1 MFRKSFISF
10 IFVAAFMAIGY
21 TAAIA
26 QSAPVNGSVELV
38 KADGTK
44 EPVAGALVEP
54 YRTDIKSGF
63 PSAKTDKKGQ
73 FAFAGFPLG
82 ATFVLS
88 VSGPGCA
95 PTLYPGVKAGQEKLL
110 VTLSPG
116 DGHKFTED
124 EARKG
129 AAAKPAGGPAGG
141 EKSADLTAEQKKAQ
155 ADYEAKKAEVEAKN
169 AKAEK
174 TNEVVSRAV
183 KEGNEAFT
191 AKNYDVAVAKYTEGI
206 DADPEFVGSA
216 PILLN
221 NRSTTLTAR
230 AVDNYN
236 KAIKLTDPSEK
247 VAAYT
252 AVKKDL
258 ADASD
263 GYLKSWNV
271 LSKAPATEIVDKA
284 NYEATKLGTLR
295 GAKDTYWKAVRTEQV
310 DPSVIESAKI
320 LIPEYLKVETDP
332 AKKAEANVTF
342 ADLYRVNGDF
352 ASAVTA
358 YKAILET
365 SPDNPEA
372 LAGAGL
378 CLFALGAEKNND
390 KAMYQEATNFLQ
402 KFVSVAPDTNKLKP
416 DAVAIL
422 DQLKKEQNVTPQ
434 KTAPA
439 RKKP

>member
-1 MFRKSFISF
+1 MFRKSLISF
-10 IFVAAFMAIGY
+10 IFVAAFMTITH

-44 EPVAGALVEP
+44 EPVAGAVVEP
-54 YRTDIKSGF
+54 YRMDIKSGF

-88 VSGPGCA
+88 VSAPGCA
-95 PTLYPGVKAGQEKLL
+95 PTLYPGVRAGQEKLL
-110 VTLSPG
+110 ISLSPG

-129 AAAKPAGGPAGG
+129 AAAKPAGGNTSG
-141 EKSADLTAEQKKAQ
+141 EKPAELTADQKKAQ
-155 ADYEAKKAEVEAKN
+155 AEYEAKKAEVEAKN
-169 AKAEK
+169 AKAAK
-174 TNEVVSRAV
+174 TNEVISRAV
-183 KEGNEAFT
+183 KEGNDAFT
-191 AKNYDVAVAKYTEGI
+191 AKNYDLAVAKYTEGI
-206 DADPEFVGSA
+206 DADPQFVGSA

-230 AVDNYN
+230 AVDSYN
-236 KAIKLTDPSEK
+236 KAIKLTDPTEK

-271 LSKAPATEIVDKA
+271 LVNAPATDIVDKA
-284 NYEATKLGTLR
+284 NYEATKLGALR

-310 DPSVIESAKI
+310 DPSVIESAKL

-332 AKKAEANVTF
+332 VKKAEASVTF
-342 ADLYRVNGDF
+342 ADLYRVVGDSEN
-352 ASAVTA
+352 AIAA
-358 YKAILET
+358 YKKILET
-365 SPDNPEA
+365 SPDDPDA

-378 CLFALGAEKNND
+378 SLVNLGYINND
-390 KAMYQEATNFLQ
+390 KTKLQEGANMLQ
-402 KFVSVAPDTNKLKP
+402 KFASIAPDTNKYKA
-416 DAVAIL
+416 DALALIET
-422 DQLKKEQNVTPQ
+422 LKKEQNVTPQ
-434 KTAPA
+434 KVTTT